1 MSVRNIIV
9 LLALPLFLLLAAVN
23 SLLLYREETKDMEAG
38 MRSQALAA
46 AVTVGEFAKASPD
59 PFADLARPGRLAAL
73 HAATA
78 QIPGLDALY
87 LTRPGQPPFSLLD
100 RPIPTPRRGPAPLR
114 AAMIG
119 TWQDSLGRPLI
130 SALAPAGHG
139 ATVVADIDA
148 RPLARRIYHLKRL
161 SIALIA
167 GSTALAILLGLT
179 VARRVTRELRRA
191 RAIIDA
197 HGDDGDD
204 RLLKIREV
212 RDLAD
217 AIQLIDKSVASELER
232 VGGRSTGDPAVGIR
246 ALRQRYFPDVSTR
259 RGGLEISIRTL
270 PDASAGCFHLC
281 KAHDGGYVIAIG
293 EIGGEPVRA
302 LASAIALR
310 DFVATGPAEDF
321 RKRLERAADA
331 FGVSKWITQ
340 TWRKED
346 HPEPI
351 ALRDGSAAVTT
362 YARRNPDLDPDTLT
376 ADLAILF
383 PDAAIVAAGKPSTA

>member
-1 MSVRNIIV
+1 MSVRTIIV
-9 LLALPLFLLLAAVN
+9 LLAVPLFLLLAAVN

-59 PFADLARPGRLAAL
+59 PFADLGRPSRLAAL

-161 SIALIA
+161 SIALVA
-167 GSTALAILLGLT
+167 GSAALAILLGLT
-179 VARRVTRELRRA
+179 VARRVTREFRRT

-197 HGDDGDD
+197 HGDIGEEG
-204 RLLKIREV
+204 LLKIREV

-217 AIQLIDKSVASELER
+217 AIRLIDKSVESELER
-232 VGGRSTGDPAVGIR
+232 ASRPATGDPAVGIR
-246 ALRQRYFPDVSTR
+246 ALRQRYFPDVSAQ
-259 RGGLEISIRTL
+259 RGGLTISIRTL
-270 PDASAGCFHLC
+270 AGAPAGCFHLC
-281 KAHDGGYVIAIG
+281 KAHDGGCIVALG

-310 DFVATGPAEDF
+310 DYVATGPADGF
-321 RKRLERAADA
+321 LQRLERAADA
-331 FGVSKWITQ
+331 FGVSKWTTQ
-340 TWRKED
+340 SWRRD
-346 HPEPI
+346 DNPEPF
-351 ALRDGSAAVTT
+351 ALHDVSGAVTT
-362 YARRNPDLDPDTLT
+362 YARRNPGLGPDMLT

-383 PDAAIVAAGKPSTA
+383 PDAAIVAAGKPSRT